1 MESGGAEGIL
11 NEEERKRAR
20 AIAVNKAI
28 RYFRDKKGA
37 SRSEGN
43 VFCRRRYLA
52 THLEVDESETGEEVL
67 QNSNI
72 HSLPPPPAFVSA
84 SPERVLS
91 GCVRY
96 TFPKRLKKSMLVF

>member
-52 THLEVDESETGEEVL
+52 THLEVDESETGEEV
-67 QNSNI
+67 QNSNV
-72 HSLPPPPAFVSA
+72 HSLPPPVFVSA
-84 SPERVLS
+84 SQEERVS
-91 GCVRY
+91 QGCVKY
-96 TFPKRLKKSMLVF
+96 TFLKRLRNPC